1 MSKPANTPTPQV
13 RILQKTIVI
22 PHDEA
27 KQIQMA
33 LDPNADPQTLVKH
46 FYPNT
51 VPFLHTAIFDEHY
64 EMDIKVCIPDDIE
77 DGIKRNPVWTEAVLF
92 YDGSELCCTE
102 PADDYFGGWELEATV
117 EENGTKIPTSFRV
130 EVVEAS

>member
-13 RILQKTIVI
+13 RVLQKTIVI

-33 LDPNADPQTLVKH
+33 LDPNADPQTLVKR

-64 EMDIKVCIPDDIE
+64 EMNIKVCAPDDIE
-77 DGIKRNPVWTEAVLF
+77 DGTKGNPLWTEAVLF

-117 EENGTKIPTSFRV
+117 EKDGTKIPTSFRV
-130 EVVEAS
+130 EIIEAS